1 MQACAQE
8 LSRGQQVWSQVVA
21 NDAVQSFQADPHG
34 AAYLAALQH
43 IWRIAL
49 LLQAAADLHGLA
61 HTAQPQHRAAFELA
75 SRQSMGAVVGEYSSP
90 CSLLARFAP
99 WRAHAQ
105 AVLTQALTACMAFS
119 CISVYS

>member
-1 MQACAQE
+1 MKWRENKDQRKCLDRQFGMAAVAAIRKAILVQACAQE

-21 NDAVQSFQADPHG
+21 NDAVQSFQTDPDG

-61 HTAQPQHRAAFELA
+61 ETAQPQHRAAFELA
-75 SRQSMGAVVGEYSSP
+75 SRDSMGAVVGE
-90 CSLLARFAP
+90 
-99 WRAHAQ
+99 
-105 AVLTQALTACMAFS
+105 
-119 CISVYS
+119 CISPYTC